1 MDQHLSVL
9 TLGVV
14 DPARS
19 HAFYVGGLGWTPTLY
34 VQGEVLFLQI
44 GSGMLLSL
52 WSVDEMVREAGPTA
66 PVAGE
71 QGRAPITLGHN
82 VGSPGEVDEVLAT
95 AARVGGTVLVPGAQ
109 RAWGGYSGY
118 FTDPDGYRWE
128 IAHNPGLVVHEGG
141 RVTIGEAGPA
151 GAGDR

>member
-19 HAFYVGGLGWTPTLY
+19 HAFYVGGLGWMPTLY
-34 VQGEVLFLQI
+34 VEGEVLFLQVGPGI
-44 GSGMLLSL
+44 VLSL
-52 WSVDEMVREAGPTA
+52 WSVDEMAREAGPTA

-82 VGSPGEVDEVLAT
+82 VGSQGEVDDVLAT
-95 AARVGGTVLVPGAQ
+95 AARAGGTVLVAGAR

-128 IAHNPGLVVHEGG
+128 IAYNPGLVVHEDG
-141 RVTIGEAGPA
+141 RVAFGEADPE
-151 GAGDR
+151 GAG